1 MDHTPPEHK
10 LAPQP
15 VAPGQLPRNVTNGQR
30 KNLVMAEV
38 VDEALRLRASAGDTA
53 VNDYLMLN
61 GVPATVVAR
70 VLSQSIR
77 KRPAAPAG
85 PAQHAA
91 P

>member
-1 MDHTPPEHK
+1 MDDTPTEHQ
-10 LAPQP
+10 LPPQP
-15 VAPGQLPRNVTNGQR
+15 ASSLGPLPRNVTNGQR

-61 GVPATVVAR
+61 GVPPTVAAR

-77 KRPAAPAG
+77 KRPAAPAVY
-85 PAQHAA
+85 AA